1 MQVVHIWCICCILN
15 IIRFT
20 VKSIY
25 SLLHVSFTSAVNEAK
40 MKRTKI
46 FRLEV
51 WDESVWQH
59 LIGDKSIRQ
68 AEKNPSGNIWQIH
81 VASWKVWRRRIGGG
95 KFATKL
101 PQNCHALLPSLSGW
115 SRPQWNIW
123 TSQITPQLD
132 VSESK
137 WNIWT
142 LMIAEISSLLLTH
155 QDWWWLTYFA
165 NPICQFHISLYP
177 LMIRGTQWWW
187 RTWWGWWK

>member
-1 MQVVHIWCICCILN
+1 MLRKIQVAT
-15 IIRFT
+15 F
-20 VKSIY
+20 
-25 SLLHVSFTSAVNEAK
+25 
-40 MKRTKI
+40 
-46 FRLEV
+46 
-51 WDESVWQH
+51 
-59 LIGDKSIRQ
+59 DKSMWQ
-68 AEKNPSGNIWQIH
+68 AEKFEGDESA
-81 VASWKVWRRRIGGG
+81 VA
-95 KFATKL
+95 
-101 PQNCHALLPSLSGW
+101 NCHALLPSLSGW

-132 VSESK
+132 VCESK

-187 RTWWGWWK
+187 RIWRGWWKDTSLTSHFWELVQRRPLWGEKVPRKFKVSRNFQMVPIFLWIQNAWQLS